1 MTGNLSLLR
10 NIENIIP
17 CTVGFADG
25 GKTLSLSKGSLT
37 ISSKL
42 TLHNVLYVKDLNCTL
57 ISVSKLLK
65 QTGGVAMFTD
75 TLCVLQDRFT
85 RTLIGAGEERDG
97 VYYFKDVMAARIHRA
112 DAAMD
117 SALWHQR
124 LGHPSFSVLSS
135 LPLFSGSSRPA
146 CSGPCDVC
154 FRLSRLERK
163 LFFLTLV
170 RFLLSQSSR
179 VTGVDDD
186 WFVAP
191 TVVRGSVV
199 PLMPE
204 RGSSAAAGTE
214 HPQEP
219 VSVQQQNQN
228 IHKNLVLSSPENRI
242 CKTKDYVTYNV
253 VCLKIPITLLP
264 TSSQSS
270 SVQGNSL
277 YPLSHFISD
286 ESFSPNQRAF
296 FAAITAGDEP
306 KSFKDA
312 VQIKVWND
320 AMGSEVDALE
330 FKKTKYNSDGTIERY
345 KARLVVQGNN
355 QIAGEDYD
363 ETFAPVVKMN
373 IVRTVLRT
381 VAANNWEV
389 YQMDVHNAFLHGDLE
404 EEVYMKLPPGF
415 RHSHPGKVC
424 RLRKSLYG
432 LKQAP
437 RCWFKKFL
445 MLCSASALCIL

>member
-17 CTVGFADG
+17 YFVGFADG
-25 GKTLSLSKGSLT
+25 GKTHSLSKGSLT

-57 ISVSKLLK
+57 ILVSKLLK

-85 RTLIGAGEERDG
+85 RTLIGVGEERDG

-112 DAAMD
+112 DAVMN
-117 SALWHQR
+117 STLWHQR

-154 FRLSRLERK
+154 FRAKQTREVFPDGIVHQTSYVATPQQNGRVERK
-163 LFFLTLV
+163 HRHILNVARALLFQSNLPIKFDQLRVFGCECYTPRTTRDKDKFGQRSRRCMFLGNCFSFYSSELPS
-170 RFLLSQSSR
+170 LSQSSR
-179 VTGVDDD
+179 VTDIDDD

-191 TVVRGSVV
+191 TNVVRGSVV

-219 VSVQQQNQN
+219 VSVQTTESEHPQEHGSVIAVDSSLNNVTTQN
-228 IHKNLVLSSPENRI
+228 E
-242 CKTKDYVTYNV
+242 TKV
-253 VCLKIPITLLP
+253 IPIVYAPALGRDP
-264 TSSQSS
+264 HHAPPDSSSQSS
-270 SVQGNSL
+270 SVQ
-277 YPLSHFISD
+277 
-286 ESFSPNQRAF
+286 
-296 FAAITAGDEP
+296 AITAGDEP
-306 KSFKDA
+306 KSFKNA

-320 AMGSEVDALE
+320 AMGSVVDALE
-330 FKKTKYNSDGTIERY
+330 FKKTWDIVDLPPRKEALGYLWVFKTKYNSDGTIERY
-345 KARLVVQGNN
+345 KA
-355 QIAGEDYD
+355 
-363 ETFAPVVKMN
+363 
-373 IVRTVLRT
+373 
-381 VAANNWEV
+381 
-389 YQMDVHNAFLHGDLE
+389 
-404 EEVYMKLPPGF
+404 
-415 RHSHPGKVC
+415 
-424 RLRKSLYG
+424 
-432 LKQAP
+432 
-437 RCWFKKFL
+437 
-445 MLCSASALCIL
+445 